1 MCESKKSKD
10 SYPFNAALLK
20 AIEELIE
27 KNPYNDPEIKD
38 HWKQELAKADD
49 RYKINKLANE
59 IATQWEEPPKL
70 RNCLRFLIE
79 ANAKV
84 NKLEIEMLQMLATVK
99 RKQKEFDEYQ
109 GKYFGKSWQE
119 VLIAEGLRGGEE
131 WIEELIEK
139 NPYKDSYPFIADLL
153 KYKREEN

>member
-1 MCESKKSKD
+1 MCESKKS
-10 SYPFNAALLK
+10 
-20 AIEELIE
+20 
-27 KNPYNDPEIKD
+27 
-38 HWKQELAKADD
+38 
-49 RYKINKLANE
+49 
-59 IATQWEEPPKL
+59 WEEPPKL

-84 NKLEIEMLQMLATVK
+84 DILDIEMLQMLATVK

-119 VLIAEGLRGGEE
+119 VLIAEGSCRGEE

-139 NPYKDSYPFIADLL
+139 NPYKDSYPFNADLL